1 MNSAFRGKEGKTS
14 TDNAGDVE
22 YKYKMSLVGENQT
35 RFEYNLRLQWFKITK
50 MRGGL

>member
-14 TDNAGDVE
+14 TDNAGDVKE
-22 YKYKMSLVGENQT
+22 YKMSLVGENQT